1 MTNSPGRMPTGLKR
15 LSEAGRVPILRGPTK
30 PPARAAERKEHL
42 RAGIGRLQALLAT
55 LPRPERRKAVESL
68 SLPLRTALLRQLEV
82 ARWRGH
88 SGEISQAPDDRQETD
103 AHKHVSQRMLCTR
116 RQPPHL
122 KPRGAGAVSSIS
134 VGNGTGYVARIT
146 IRGVSVSSR
155 CFETFEKAESLRL
168 LLADLR
174 YALEAVPDGEKFDE
188 LLAQAFSGGSGRKLN
203 QPCLPALGDLQAEGP
218 SWRFHVRVACSA
230 WAPAP

>member
-1 MTNSPGRMPTGLKR
+1 M
-15 LSEAGRVPILRGPTK
+15 
-30 PPARAAERKEHL
+30 
-42 RAGIGRLQALLAT
+42 
-55 LPRPERRKAVESL
+55 
-68 SLPLRTALLRQLEV
+68 
-82 ARWRGH
+82 
-88 SGEISQAPDDRQETD
+88 
-103 AHKHVSQRMLCTR
+103 
-116 RQPPHL
+116 
-122 KPRGAGAVSSIS
+122 SSIS

-218 SWRFHVRVACSA
+218 SWRFHVRVDARRWAGRLLTSRTLKSVEEAFSA
-230 WAPAP
+230 IRTGGCHRFEQL